1 MTASLQNTQDK
12 LLLTIDTYKSAV
24 AQLAGV
30 PRSRVAVLSY
40 SVMTPNSLFGRRL
53 ASVDLAAGS
62 GVVSQSHADASG
74 EPAAATA
81 VRRLLASTQTLEVQ
95 SRIATM
101 NSTDADAIKA
111 RINNSTRQREFISTL
126 KEAGLEV
133 VPDSI
138 AVQEPSG
145 GFLNPIANSLLNP
158 QTRQVL
164 IIVGSCLGALLVLSI
179 LIFCVVR
186 CVRKQLRPRPLVP
199 PPPQFRPGSTC
210 TSPPPTGALYGT
222 MGAVPGNNSVA
233 GYTVAGRTFRTRQE
247 AEDYQ
252 LAVAMQRS
260 LQQPPQSAWSPS
272 ATQQRPAAWSPNT
285 TTPPMLRSPPA
296 TQQSAGWAP
305 SSTVRNSAAGGQ
317 VWSPNGTQ
325 RPGFASP
332 HGFT

>member
-62 GVVSQSHADASG
+62 GVVSQSPATSAD
-74 EPAAATA
+74 PAAATA
-81 VRRLLASTQTLEVQ
+81 VRRLQAGTQTLEVQ

-111 RINNSTRQREFISTL
+111 RINNSTRQKEFITTL
-126 KEAGLEV
+126 KDAGLEV

-158 QTRQVL
+158 QTRQTL

-199 PPPQFRPGSTC
+199 PPPMFRPGSTY
-210 TSPPPTGALYGT
+210 TTTPPAGALYGT
-222 MGAVPGNNSVA
+222 MGAVPGNNNVA

-247 AEDYQ
+247 AEDHQ
-252 LAVAMQRS
+252 LALAMQRS
-260 LQQPPQSAWSPS
+260 LQQQPQSAWSPS

-296 TQQSAGWAP
+296 TQQSGAWAA
-305 SSTVRNSAAGGQ
+305 SATVRNSGAGGQ
-317 VWSPNGTQ
+317 MWSPNGTQ
-325 RPGFASP
+325 RTGYASP